1 MRHDDVKKL
10 MWGLLALAESLLAF
24 MLARPAV
31 VNVLRIA
38 FTRQVVLVQHSGY
51 FAGMLFG
58 DLVRLLI
65 SWFLAHHAFRIVRKL
80 IIKRLA

>member
-31 VNVLRIA
+31 LNVLRIA
-38 FTRQVVLVQHSGY
+38 FTRQVVLVPNSWY
-51 FAGMLFG
+51 FVGMLFG

-65 SWFLAHHAFRIVRKL
+65 SWFLAYHAFRTVRKL
-80 IIKRLA
+80 IMRQLA